1 MKIIYPI
8 KFIIIICWVFLNKN
22 INCCKTGCSCKK
34 KGNKN
39 QNNEIRRI
47 TPQKHIKNNKS
58 LVTGNKKPKSNE
70 IKKNTTEKTDEIK
83 KNTTEK
89 TNINNN
95 YNGQSKILND
105 ETHKNKNNK
114 NIKKKDT
121 NTISIKDE
129 IIKNKNI
136 KTNKANNDIQNKNNL
151 INKSNNF
158 DKNNNEINNIN
169 ENYDKTSSYK
179 KDEPNKINNETNNNL
194 NNLQSNININ
204 ININKSK
211 IDINKSNS
219 NDINKGNTTKNN
231 EKIINTKN
239 KNNISTT
246 NLNNPKNNNNSDNKL
261 NIPQNDNINPELNI
275 SENKNNTAKLNIP
288 ENKNNTAK
296 LNIPENKNNTA
307 KLNIPEN
314 KNNTAKSNIP
324 ENKNSTA
331 KSNIPENKNNNNTTK
346 LNEQK
351 NNIST
356 TNLNNPEKN
365 NNTQKNNDIINP
377 KSNIQNNNNTN
388 LNNPENKNNNN
399 TTESNIHN
407 NNNNNSDKN
416 NNDINHKLNTQ
427 VKNIENINKPSHT
440 TINNLPKK
448 NNDPNNNNIFKNL
461 HDNNKNTINNDS
473 NNNSNLN
480 NNIKYNNDLDKKKE
494 EKPDINNTTKIENI
508 TKKQLEHLYEEKNKK
523 PDINY
528 NNIHNPDL
536 GINNII
542 INNKIINN
550 KNLNNGN
557 NNKNNIKANNIINN
571 NSFNKEKHKKT
582 NINNNQQKNKKYIN
596 VDPEY
601 EEMYKQMSEY
611 FKDDFIFELI
621 NERRK
626 LKKLDICKALDNIIT
641 KNLVFIPYF
650 KKNEDKTKSSI
661 LTHVNLAKKKKIKS
675 DGITLTNMYAK
686 LAGIN
691 EENFKS
697 LQKKFIFP
705 SGAIFIDNEYFK
717 YLRCKGNCNNDNCVS
732 CKLRNYLKKEKL
744 LNLFISIYLNQGNS
758 SRSEYSNYIKK
769 IINEGLKEGIKSN
782 INYYEPSKWN
792 KKITIDDY
800 DEDIK
805 KCFFIEWALTIE
817 FLTRFSKILSADG
830 NLTLYRVVTIDK
842 NEIKKISPYE
852 STSIFGQPF
861 IPQYQNGKEKCFI
874 VERAEIWRC
883 IFSYIISPDD
893 KSMFYSSITDPTER
907 KYLNSLDYELEIG
920 YIPIEKEKYYK
931 YNGSIDNAHN
941 ELEKKCKEFYNQNI
955 NKIYDKDKNLLLK
968 FQNNITTLIEGKYED
983 YKPED
988 EDE

>member
-1 MKIIYPI
+1 MNIYIYIYMKIIYSI
-8 KFIIIICWVFLNKN
+8 KFIIIICWVFFNKN

-39 QNNEIRRI
+39 PNNEIRIIR
-47 TPQKHIKNNKS
+47 PQKHIKNNKS
-58 LVTGNKKPKSNE
+58 LVPGNKKPKSNE

-95 YNGQSKILND
+95 YNGQSKNLND

-204 ININKSK
+204 INENKIDTNKSK

-219 NDINKGNTTKNN
+219 NDINKNNTTKNN
-231 EKIINTKN
+231 EKIVTSEN

-246 NLNNPKNNNNSDNKL
+246 NLNISKNKNNSNKNNDDINPELNISKNKNNSNKNNDDINPELNIPENKNNSELNILNNNNTNLNNPKNNNDSDNKL
-261 NIPQNDNINPELNI
+261 NIPQNDVINP
-275 SENKNNTAKLNIP
+275 KLNI
-288 ENKNNTAK
+288 
-296 LNIPENKNNTA
+296 
-307 KLNIPEN
+307 
-314 KNNTAKSNIP
+314 
-324 ENKNSTA
+324 
-331 KSNIPENKNNNNTTK
+331 
-346 LNEQK
+346 Q
-351 NNIST
+351 
-356 TNLNNPEKN
+356 
-365 NNTQKNNDIINP
+365 
-377 KSNIQNNNNTN
+377 
-388 LNNPENKNNNN
+388 NNNN
-399 TTESNIHN
+399 TTESNIKKN
-407 NNNNNSDKN
+407 NNNNNTTESNIQNNKNNSDKN
-416 NNDINHKLNTQ
+416 ND
-427 VKNIENINKPSHT
+427 NINPIKIKNNNINIPPKINSNLYNKTKLVLNYNENNNKSNDT
-440 TINNLPKK
+440 TNNNLAKK
-448 NNDPNNNNIFKNL
+448 NNKLNNNDILKNL
-461 HDNNKNTINNDS
+461 PVNNENTINNDS

-480 NNIKYNNDLDKKKE
+480 NNIKYNNDLDKK
-494 EKPDINNTTKIENI
+494 PNINNTTKIENI
-508 TKKQLEHLYEEKNKK
+508 NKDKEQLEQLEQLEHQYKGKNKK

-528 NNIHNPDL
+528 NNIHNPGF
-536 GINNII
+536 GINNIF
-542 INNKIINN
+542 INSEINNN

-557 NNKNNIKANNIINN
+557 NNKNNIKANNITNN
-571 NSFNKEKHKKT
+571 NNYNQEKHKKT
-582 NINNNQQKNKKYIN
+582 NINNNKQKNKID

-601 EEMYKQMSEY
+601 KEMYIQMSQY

-621 NERRK
+621 NERK
-626 LKKLDICKALDNIIT
+626 NLKDIGICNALDNIIT

-650 KKNEDKTKSSI
+650 KKNKNKKNTPTH
-661 LTHVNLAKKKKIKS
+661 THVNLDKKKKIKN
-675 DGITLTNMYAK
+675 GIKSTNIHTD
-686 LAGIN
+686 LATIYD
-691 EENFKS
+691 
-697 LQKKFIFP
+697 KKGFDDLKDEFIFP
-705 SGAIFIDNEYFK
+705 SGAIFIENEYFK
-717 YLRCKGNCNNDNCVS
+717 YLRCKGKCNSKKCVS
-732 CKLRNYLKKEKL
+732 CKLRKYLDKKGLAE
-744 LNLFISIYLNQGNS
+744 LFILIYLNQGNS

-769 IINEGLKEGIKSN
+769 IINEGLKEEIKQS
-782 INYYEPSKWN
+782 INYYWN
-792 KKITIDDY
+792 KEVNTEDLDD
-800 DEDIK
+800 EGENIK

-861 IPQYQNGKEKCFI
+861 IPQYSIGKEKCFI
-874 VERAEIWRC
+874 VEKAEIWRC

-893 KSMFYSSITDPTER
+893 KSMFYSSITNPTER

-920 YIPIEKEKYYK
+920 YIPIGKEKDYK

-955 NKIYDKDKNLLLK
+955 NKIYDKTTGNLLLK
-968 FQNNITTLIEGKYED
+968 FQNGNTTLIEGNYEE
-983 YKPED
+983 YKQEED
-988 EDE
+988 DDE